1 MLTKRNSVPNFLFEK
16 PVFTTRRYSFK
27 FRKNNPNETKIER
40 IHVIKLF
47 YEMLFSISS

>member
-16 PVFTTRRYSFK
+16 TLSTTRRYSLK
-27 FRKNNPNETKIER
+27 FTKNNQNETKIER
-40 IHVIKLF
+40 INVIKLF